1 MMLGLIHLGDV
12 TGQCAAGLNPNY
24 DENGVFTSCT
34 EGSPA
39 PPNCV
44 SGQVTTFDDGSYGCT
59 PGVTA
64 QSVGGC
70 GARLR
75 TRGGSPLS
83 RRQWGLAV
91 LRAAR
96 ALVIGRPWVFPC
108 VRGPC
113 GCGLFLL
120 CKQGDV
126 HIIKVC
132 PQEIPNRF
140 FRAGYYDV
148 WF

>member
-24 DENGVFTSCT
+24 DDNGVFTSCT

-64 QSVGGC
+64 QSVGVAAPDC
-70 GARLR
+70 G
-75 TRGGSPLS
+75 GGSPYLDGNGDWQCS
-83 RRQWGLAV
+83 APPAPSSSGGLGSFLVSAGLAV
-91 LRAAR
+91 AAYFYF
-96 ALVIGRPWVFPC
+96 ANKATSTYKSLSSGDP
-108 VRGPC
+108 
-113 GCGLFLL
+113 
-120 CKQGDV
+120 KQILSSGV
-126 HIIKVC
+126 L
-132 PQEIPNRF
+132 
-140 FRAGYYDV
+140 
-148 WF
+148 